1 MSLPGAA
8 GLLLSLAIIVA
19 AARALGYAANRIGQ
33 PAVVGEITA
42 GILLGPT
49 VLAPEVSHWL
59 FSSATRQSLNGLA
72 DLGLALF
79 MFITGY
85 ELDHAIA
92 RGMRR
97 AATTISLGATALPF
111 GLGVAIAFWLAPRHH
126 VGHVVPFVLF
136 MGAAMSVTAFPVL
149 ARILS
154 DRGMQRTGIGILALS
169 SAAIADVGAWC
180 VLALVTALSGISGHS
195 SWHAWLVL
203 PYIVVLWVGV
213 RPLLRRLLELA
224 ARRGAKGGLVVMTVA
239 GLLLSSTFT
248 EAIGIHFIFGA
259 FAFGVVMPR
268 GSSTNEM
275 LRPVLDGLGQVG
287 TVLLLPVYFVVAG
300 FNINLS
306 RIGVSGLAELGV
318 IMLVAMAGKAFG
330 TAAAAR
336 LLRRPP
342 RESVALAALM
352 NTRGLTEIV
361 ILMVG
366 LQAGILDTRLFSLM
380 VLMAVVT
387 TAAAAP
393 VLRISGHG
401 GSNGGPLRVLPSAT
415 LSEQDEQVAALSGE
429 LSPIA
434 RETAPPAN
442 HLAGGTVLD

>member
-8 GLLLSLAIIVA
+8 GLLLSLAVIVA

-59 FSSATRQSLNGLA
+59 FSSATHQSLNGLA

-97 AATTISLGATALPF
+97 MATTISLGATALPF

-154 DRGMQRTGIGILALS
+154 DRGMQRTGLGILALS

-203 PYIVVLWVGV
+203 PYIVFLWVAV

-259 FAFGVVMPR
+259 FAFGVIMPR
-268 GSSTNEM
+268 GSSANEM
-275 LRPVLDGLGQVG
+275 LQPVLDGLGQIG

-306 RIGVSGLAELGV
+306 RIGVSGLVELGV
-318 IMLVAMAGKAFG
+318 IMLVAMAGKGLG
-330 TAAAAR
+330 TVAAAR

-401 GSNGGPLRVLPSAT
+401 GSTGGPLHVLPSVT
-415 LSEQDEQVAALSGE
+415 SGEQDEQAAALFSG
-429 LSPIA
+429 
-434 RETAPPAN
+434 
-442 HLAGGTVLD
+442 G